1 VKVAR
6 TVWKGGKLRKESTY
20 PYKYRTFGQ
29 TELRVSEIGLGAFP
43 IAGVQQQSD
52 GTLRGWT
59 GTDDQASISLIHR
72 AEEVGI
78 NLIDSA
84 ERYGNGHSEELIGR
98 ALKGRRDKWIIAT
111 KVGPNRGLDEND
123 PDLPTRAKNRILE
136 AVEGSLKRLQTDYID
151 VYQLH
156 DIPLEGA
163 MPAVMEALATLRESV
178 RIRWYGISTNS
189 RPAIDRLRELGEIHM
204 LQIGYNLL
212 ERDADDLLH
221 FAKQEDIGTLIRVP
235 LAKGTLTGKYFQRQ
249 ELPKED
255 VRYERFNRPESVDAF
270 RKLPQ
275 LSFLAENT
283 GRTMV
288 QAALRFTLDH
298 PGVSCV
304 IAGAK
309 TARQVEENATT
320 VDVPPLTK
328 SELQKAF
335 AITATIRTP
344 NWSEN

>member
-1 VKVAR
+1 M
-6 TVWKGGKLRKESTY
+6 
-20 PYKYRTFGQ
+20 KYRTFGR

-163 MPAVMEALATLRESV
+163 MPAVMEALATLRESGK
-178 RIRWYGISTNS
+178 IRWYGISTNS
-189 RPAIDRLRELGEIHM
+189 RPAIDRLKR
-204 LQIGYNLL
+204 
-212 ERDADDLLH
+212 
-221 FAKQEDIGTLIRVP
+221 
-235 LAKGTLTGKYFQRQ
+235 
-249 ELPKED
+249 
-255 VRYERFNRPESVDAF
+255 
-270 RKLPQ
+270 
-275 LSFLAENT
+275 T
-283 GRTMV
+283 GRDSHV
-288 QAALRFTLDH
+288 ADWLQ
-298 PGVSCV
+298 S
-304 IAGAK
+304 
-309 TARQVEENATT
+309 ART
-320 VDVPPLTK
+320 
-328 SELQKAF
+328 
-335 AITATIRTP
+335 RCG
-344 NWSEN
+344 